1 MQPIPSMYLNQMV
14 FAGLQVSPSMLSDF
28 MTSLTASPHSH
39 SISFQEFRD
48 FLLLLPRRVSTK
60 EIYRFYEVRK
70 FLGDDGRGAARVT
83 MEGVFCLTTR
93 PAPIWPITRFRR
105 RREPQRRR

>member
-1 MQPIPSMYLNQMV
+1 
-14 FAGLQVSPSMLSDF
+14 MLSDF
-28 MTSLTASPHSH
+28 MTSLTASPQSH

-48 FLLLLPRRVSTK
+48 FLLLLPRRASTK

-83 MEGVFCLTTR
+83 MEGVFVSPLAAASKLTNN
-93 PAPIWPITRFRR
+93 AIS
-105 RREPQRRR
+105 

>member
-1 MQPIPSMYLNQMV
+1 
-14 FAGLQVSPSMLSDF
+14 

-39 SISFQEFRD
+39 SINFQEFRD

-70 FLGDDGRGAARVT
+70 FLGDDGHGAARVT
-83 MEGVFCLTTR
+83 MEGTLSRITPTGVDLIVSVYTR
-93 PAPIWPITRFRR
+93 SVRR
-105 RREPQRRR
+105 